1 MKKIIQ
7 GGDYFAHQN
16 ETRSQE
22 KNLKWFASSTHYIK
36 NIPRTIKKWITD
48 LNDIWNNGFIK
59 D

>member
-22 KNLKWFASSTHYIK
+22 KNLKWFASSTHF
-36 NIPRTIKKWITD
+36 TIGI
-48 LNDIWNNGFIK
+48 NFINPAPATLEQ
-59 D
+59 

>member
-36 NIPRTIKKWITD
+36 NIPIEKFVLVIQEQ
-48 LNDIWNNGFIK
+48 
-59 D
+59 

>member
-36 NIPRTIKKWITD
+36 NIPIEKFVLAT
-48 LNDIWNNGFIK
+48 LEQ
-59 D
+59 